1 MKHVQV
7 KCPMCGHEETIEIHD
22 MIEVHQDGALKNSVN
37 SFEIFKYSCNSC
49 QQSIPLVYPVTY
61 HDIEKKLMIH
71 FDPEINLDNPELI
84 DAFED
89 RIEKEYDELKGYT
102 KRLVRDPDSLK
113 EKILIRDVQLDDRLI
128 EILKA
133 YYIYKVTE
141 ENPKI
146 DLKQILFNQK
156 DGVNSFVF
164 ISENTPMFATEI
176 SDIIMDRLEILYRKR
191 ILEVSHDDFML
202 VDLEWAYRVIDQ
214 KH

>member
-1 MKHVQV
+1 MKEVQV
-7 KCPMCGHEETIEIHD
+7 KCPLCGNEETIEIHD
-22 MIEVHQDGALKNSVN
+22 VIEVHQEGALKDSVN
-37 SFEIFKYSCNSC
+37 SFEIFKYTCSEC
-49 QQSIPLVYPVTY
+49 QQSIPLLYPVTY

-71 FDPEINLDNPELI
+71 FDPDISLDNPESI
-84 DAFED
+84 DAFEEK
-89 RIEKEYDELKGYT
+89 IENEYDELEGYT
-102 KRLVRDPDSLK
+102 KRLVRDPDSLR
-113 EKILIRDVQLDDRLI
+113 EKILIHDVKLDDRLM

-146 DLKQILFNQK
+146 DIKHILFNHK
-156 DGVNSFVF
+156 EGINSFVF
-164 ISENTPMFATEI
+164 ICENTPMFATEI
-176 SDIIMDRLEILYRKR
+176 SDMIMNRLEALYHNR